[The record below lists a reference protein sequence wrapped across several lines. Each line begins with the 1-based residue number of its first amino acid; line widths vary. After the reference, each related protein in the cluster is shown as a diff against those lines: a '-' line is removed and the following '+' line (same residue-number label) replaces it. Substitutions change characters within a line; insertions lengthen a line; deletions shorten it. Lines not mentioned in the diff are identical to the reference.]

1 MFIMTTKLT
10 KAKAIVGVLAGGAV
24 LCALVFAAG
33 HLYQGNEDT
42 IPSPQNVSDNEDRV
56 SYLAGWGWEVDPS
69 AVETLDLLLP
79 EALSDSYGSYNELQA
94 ENGMDL
100 TAYCSKR
107 VKRYT
112 YTVLNYPDQAEG
124 IQANLYLCDD
134 TVVAGDILSTGA
146 EGFISSLHYP
156 K

>member
-1 MFIMTTKLT
+1 MTTKLT

-56 SYLAGWGWEVDPS
+56 SYLAGWGGEVDPS

-100 TAYCSKR
+100 TA
-107 VKRYT
+107 
-112 YTVLNYPDQAEG
+112 
-124 IQANLYLCDD
+124 
-134 TVVAGDILSTGA
+134 
-146 EGFISSLHYP
+146 
-156 K
+156 

>member
-1 MFIMTTKLT
+1 MTTKLT

-69 AVETLDLLLP
+69 AVETLDLVLP

>member
-1 MFIMTTKLT
+1 MTTKLT

-24 LCALVFAAG
+24 LCALIFAAG

-69 AVETLDLLLP
+69 AVETPDLLLP

>member
-1 MFIMTTKLT
+1 MTTKLT

-79 EALSDSYGSYNELQA
+79 EALSDSYGSYNELQV